1 MLTITR
7 HFSLILTRSSTMA
20 EPFALLLLRLLL
32 APVLIQAGWNKYS
45 HFSDTVNWFGN
56 TEWGLGLP
64 FPAVMAALA
73 VSAEIIGGLLILL
86 GLLTRLAA
94 IPLMATMLVA
104 AFTVH
109 WPNGWLAIADAS
121 SWLADG
127 TILYSESIMQA
138 PEKLTAAR
146 ELLQEHGNYE
156 WLTASGKFVILNNG
170 IEFAMTYFVMLLALF
185 SFGGGRFV
193 SADYWVARFI
203 KR

>member
-1 MLTITR
+1 MLTKTEQ
-7 HFSLILTRSSTMA
+7 FSAILTRSSTVA

-45 HFSDTVNWFGN
+45 HFSDTVSWFGN

-64 FPAVMAALA
+64 FPALMAALA
-73 VSAEIIGGLLILL
+73 VSAEIIGGLFILL
-86 GLLTRLAA
+86 GFLTRLAA
-94 IPLMATMLVA
+94 LPLMATMLIA

-127 TILYSESIMQA
+127 TILYSDSIMQA
-138 PEKLTAAR
+138 PEKLAAAR
-146 ELLQEHGNYE
+146 ELLQGHGNYE

-193 SADYWVARFI
+193 SADYWVSRFM
-203 KR
+203 RR